1 MSRTKF
7 LRNFGFDYWSNPAG
21 NLGDEFFKAWYA
33 KSVQAWYEHQETKNA
48 HDMKQPI
55 PCDICECLVC
65 ESDLAKAFKDFWAKQ
80 NLVLLHRKYQKRYY
94 SKPDV
99 KARCAATRRAK
110 DIKERDVR
118 LLAAEQRKITHE
130 ESTIESMESVRGRP
144 KKRREPVLCTAECFK
159 MFEKTLEIE
168 AVENL
173 KRKMRKKEEAA
184 YDKRL
189 AEIEAQNQV
198 WTFGTLN
205 YEYNNAFWPW
215 SGQESNGFGCRPFWQ
230 LLKELKTHA

>member
-1 MSRTKF
+1 
-7 LRNFGFDYWSNPAG
+7 
-21 NLGDEFFKAWYA
+21 
-33 KSVQAWYEHQETKNA
+33 
-48 HDMKQPI
+48 
-55 PCDICECLVC
+55 
-65 ESDLAKAFKDFWAKQ
+65 
-80 NLVLLHRKYQKRYY
+80 
-94 SKPDV
+94 
-99 KARCAATRRAK
+99 
-110 DIKERDVR
+110 
-118 LLAAEQRKITHE
+118 
-130 ESTIESMESVRGRP
+130 MESVRGRP

-168 AVENL
+168 AVQNL

-205 YEYNNAFWPW
+205 YEYNIAFWPW

-230 LLKELKTHA
+230 LLKELKNHA